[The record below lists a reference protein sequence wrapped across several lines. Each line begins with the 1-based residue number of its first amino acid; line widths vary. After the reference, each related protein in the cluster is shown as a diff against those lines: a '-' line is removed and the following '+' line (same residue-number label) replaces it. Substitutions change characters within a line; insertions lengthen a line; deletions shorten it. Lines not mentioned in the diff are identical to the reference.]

1 MSLLNRFTILSQEA
15 DVTVMQVMAE
25 HPIAEAYFATM
36 QERILRIRVAT
47 AEAMAKSADRNKVF
61 NPQVAA
67 SLAAIR
73 CEDKA
78 LADSL
83 QNKLFDMIDANSD
96 LKKALGIRRR
106 NQAINEA
113 YGQMAKATAIAKAG
127 DANPLID
134 QTNMV
139 STMRQFIDDL
149 DRIDGFPLL
158 AYWRNDFY
166 AYVEERGC
174 YVLRS
179 KEFMTQMMQN
189 FLVKALVGR
198 GDKIVPAKNDSKAV
212 DEGLRTLQSL
222 VLVDAPEANVMIS
235 SDRITVPI
243 PRRVMKFRNLG
254 IDLEAFNRGDQ
265 HPFIQNSPALFVVNS
280 LDIAYDPD
288 ATCPKFRQFLHEIC
302 DGDQEMEDGLILLMG
317 YILSGDMSLQSI
329 FLFVGLSRSGK
340 GTFLR
345 ILSALVGADNVNS
358 TNLSALAKGEFALSA
373 LLGKTLVTCT
383 DSHSTGGD
391 SNAVAELLCTIS
403 GQDAVTINRK
413 NLPLLTNVYL
423 AVRFILVM
431 NEYVPLPDKAG
442 ALQNRLIG
450 YSFNCSFQATAKA
463 NLSEEIIA
471 EELAGVANLALEGY
485 RKLSEIRRLAR
496 AAERSEVAAARAAMQ
511 PTSGKGILDRM
522 AQLGAPL
529 RVFAEDVLYFDPQV
543 TVDQKMLYQ
552 EYEFWCNDN
561 GHQPSG
567 KARFVGDLISA
578 FPQLKEYRP
587 DVYENGRR
595 APRQVRGVALSTS
608 VSVEDRMRMSE
619 DAIISSFVRHMAT
632 HRFPLALQELID
644 EHAYVAVEAS

>member
-1 MSLLNRFTILSQEA
+1 MSLYTRFTILAQEA
-15 DVTVMQVMAE
+15 DVTVMQVMAQY
-25 HPIAEAYFATM
+25 PIAEAYLATM
-36 QERILRIRVAT
+36 QERIQRVHA
-47 AEAMAKSADRNKVF
+47 AMAQTKAKPADRNLVF
-61 NPQVAA
+61 NPQIAA
-67 SLAAIR
+67 SIAAIR
-73 CEDKA
+73 CEDKP

-83 QNKLFDMIDANSD
+83 QNKLFDAIDANSD
-96 LKKALGIRRR
+96 LKKALGVRRR

-113 YGQMAKATAIAKAG
+113 YSQMAKATANAKIG
-127 DANPLID
+127 SANPIID
-134 QTNMV
+134 PWDMV
-139 STMRQFIDDL
+139 ASMRKFLGHLDSIDD
-149 DRIDGFPLL
+149 FPLL
-158 AYWRNDFY
+158 AYWRNDY
-166 AYVEERGC
+166 YEYVEKRGC

-179 KEFMTQMMQN
+179 KEYMTKLMQN
-189 FLVKALVGR
+189 FFVSALVER
-198 GDKIVPAKNDSKAV
+198 GDKFCPAVNDSKAV

-235 SDRITVPI
+235 PDRSTVPV
-243 PRRVMKFRNLG
+243 PRRVMKFLNLG
-254 IDLEAFNRGDQ
+254 IDLDAFNRGDV
-265 HPFIQNSPALFVVNS
+265 HPFIQNSPALFVINS

-358 TNLSALAKGEFALSA
+358 TNLSALAKGDFALSA

-391 SNAVAELLCTIS
+391 SHAVAELLCSIS

-413 NLPLLTNVYL
+413 NLPLLPNVKL
-423 AVRFILVM
+423 AVRFILAM

-442 ALQNRLIG
+442 ALLNRLIG

-471 EELAGVANLALEGY
+471 EELAGVANLALDGY
-485 RKLSEIRRLAR
+485 RKLSEIRRLAC
-496 AAERSEVAAARAAMQ
+496 AAGRSEVAAARAAMQ

-543 TVDQKMLYQ
+543 AVDQKNLYL

-561 GHQPSG
+561 GHQPTG
-567 KARFVGDLISA
+567 KARFIGDLISA
-578 FPQLKEYRP
+578 FPQLKERRP
-587 DVYENGRR
+587 DVDDTGHRP
-595 APRQVRGVALSTS
+595 PRQVRGVALSTS
-608 VSVEDRMRMSE
+608 VSVEDRMRMRE

-632 HRFPLALQELID
+632 HRLPPETQALLD
-644 EHAYVAVEAS
+644 EAVS